1 MTNQFVDAVYDEL
14 THRLA
19 LGIEPIDSAREQ
31 PMLMPVMLTFDDLPL
46 GNARPQ
52 IQRHPSNRQV
62 LLYDDYYAAEARN
75 VDLRFFDQHERMYA
89 TDADRRRFVPRRLR
103 IALPKLD
110 AAQAL
115 PPAARLCRPHLA
127 PGPAYPVG
135 NVATGLRGR
144 AMRAATAAR
153 PLRPA
158 RWVRVLATVPAAQE
172 ALAGSTVVGRACG
185 DDRGEFL
192 LLLRFNVAAIGID
205 PLLSVRLRVFAAEEV
220 ELTSV
225 ELPLIDR
232 YRKYWA
238 ARFGTRQLTSV
249 ELQLIDPLWDLPLEQ
264 PASLADNDDVLRC
277 ERLPPDYAEVSHRIV
292 PLPLGR
298 LLRGQPDLML

>member
-1 MTNQFVDAVYDEL
+1 MTVPFVDAAYDAL
-14 THRLA
+14 VHRLA

-31 PMLMPVMLTFDDLPL
+31 PMLMPVMLTFDDLPF

-62 LLYDDYYAAEARN
+62 LLYDDYYAAAPRN
-75 VDLRFFDQHERMYA
+75 VDLRCFDQNERMYA
-89 TDADRRRFVPRRLR
+89 TSADRRRFVPRRLR
-103 IALPKLD
+103 IELPGLD
-110 AAQAL
+110 AADAL
-115 PPAARLCRPHLA
+115 PPAARICRPHLA
-127 PGPAYPVG
+127 PGAAYPVG

-144 AMRAATAAR
+144 VMRAAGAAR

-158 RWVRVLATVPAAQE
+158 RWVRVLATVPAAQD

-192 LLLRFNVAAIGID
+192 LLVRFNVAAIGID
-205 PLLSVRLRVFAAEEV
+205 PLLSVRIRVFATNEV
-220 ELTSV
+220 PPTSV
-225 ELPLIDR
+225 EQP
-232 YRKYWA
+232 
-238 ARFGTRQLTSV
+238 S
-249 ELQLIDPLWDLPLEQ
+249 IDPLWDLPREQ

-277 ERLPPDYAEVSHRIV
+277 ERLPPGYAEVMHRIV